1 MGVHNK
7 KGAILSVVKDVK
19 QMEFS
24 YPSSENADG
33 YNAFGKLYDLL
44 EVIVNISYD
53 PTIPFF
59 GIKSR
64 CVSIWCIKEKTCT

>member
-7 KGAILSVVKDVK
+7 KGAILSVVKDVE

-24 YPSSENADG
+24 HLSSENADG

-44 EVIVNISYD
+44 EAIISISSD
-53 PTIPFF
+53 PRIPFF
-59 GIKSR
+59 GIKS
-64 CVSIWCIKEKTCT
+64 T